1 VAVFA
6 GLVESTVGLVVSGAA
21 AVVNVQMKLLASA
34 VSVRSMAPVVIV
46 AVYTVLDARLAAGVK
61 VATEPAATYVTAPI
75 TATPPGPVTA
85 KVIGLIVAGFIAT
98 LKVAVRAWLMGTP
111 VAPLAG
117 MVKMTVGGVAA
128 GTDLKLHTKLL
139 ASALPARSIAPVVIV
154 AVSTVLS
161 GSRAAGVN
169 VATVLVQ
176 LTVPA
181 TAVAPG
187 PVTVKVV
194 AGDWRVAQFI
204 ALLNDALSVVL
215 GGTPVAP

>member
-1 VAVFA
+1 M
-6 GLVESTVGLVVSGAA
+6 T
-21 AVVNVQMKLLASA
+21 
-34 VSVRSMAPVVIV
+34 
-46 AVYTVLDARLAAGVK
+46 
-61 VATEPAATYVTAPI
+61 
-75 TATPPGPVTA
+75 
-85 KVIGLIVAGFIAT
+85 VAGFIAT

-111 VAPLAG
+111 VAPFAG
-117 MVKMTVGGVAA
+117 VVEITAGKVGA
-128 GTDLKLHTKLL
+128 GTVLKLHTKLL
-139 ASALPARSIAPVVIV
+139 ASALPARSVAPVVIV

-161 GSRAAGVN
+161 GSRAVGVN

-204 ALLNDALSVVL
+204 ASLNDALS
-215 GGTPVAP
+215 A